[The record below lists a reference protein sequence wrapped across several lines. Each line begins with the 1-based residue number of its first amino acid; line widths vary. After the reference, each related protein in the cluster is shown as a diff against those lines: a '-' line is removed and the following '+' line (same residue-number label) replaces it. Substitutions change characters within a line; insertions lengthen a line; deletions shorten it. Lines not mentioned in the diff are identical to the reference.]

1 MSLEQ
6 AWRSELVTAGFFA
19 LLLIALGLRTG
30 YLIPFLW
37 GGLTL
42 YLGWHLYQ
50 LYRFTRWLAKPKR
63 HPRPYLFGIWRP
75 LMQRVDEL
83 SGRGQKRKR
92 KLSRMLSGFLESTGA
107 LPDATLVLNDEGRL
121 DWWNSVAAEFLG
133 LDRKRDKGAL
143 IDDLISDPV
152 FLNYLH
158 AGHYGRP
165 LQMPAPVNANI
176 SLEVRVVPYG
186 KGKRLLQARD
196 ITRLHQL
203 EIVRRDFVANV
214 SHEIRT
220 PLTVV
225 HGYVETM
232 LESSEAFLGPW
243 KRILSQMQ
251 IQTLRMQRIVDDL
264 LLLSRLETR
273 RSNEGQGVVG
283 VYPLLRVIV
292 EGARQLSGDSGHQ
305 VSLDADERL
314 RLVGNSH
321 ELESAFANLVYNAVR
336 YTPPGG
342 EIRIRWWLSGSGPC
356 FSVADSGIGI
366 APEHIPRLTERFYR
380 VDVGRS
386 RESGGTGLGLAIV
399 KHVLTRHDGKLVVE
413 SEPGKGSIFTCRFP
427 HDRVAS

>member
-1 MSLEQ
+1 MSLDQ
-6 AWRSELVTAGFFA
+6 AWRSELVGVGFIA
-19 LLLIALGLRTG
+19 LLLIPLGLGTG
-30 YLIPFLW
+30 YLIPILW
-37 GGLTL
+37 AGLTL

-50 LYRFTRWLAKPKR
+50 LYRFTRWISKPKS
-63 HPRPYLFGIWRP
+63 HPRPHPFGIWRP
-75 LMQRVDEL
+75 LMLRVDEL

-107 LPDATLVLNDEGRL
+107 LPDATVVLNDEGRL
-121 DWWNSVAAEFLG
+121 DWWNSVAADFLG
-133 LDRKRDKGAL
+133 LDRKRHKGAL

-152 FLNYLH
+152 FLSYLH
-158 AGHYGRP
+158 AGHYSRP

-176 SLEVRVVPYG
+176 SLEVRIVPYG

-225 HGYVETM
+225 HGYVESM
-232 LESSEAFLGPW
+232 LESSETFLGPW
-243 KRILSQMQ
+243 KRILGQMQ
-251 IQTLRMQRIVDDL
+251 VQTLRMQRIVEDL

-273 RSNEGQGVVG
+273 RSSEGEGVVG
-283 VYPLLRVIV
+283 VNALLRGIV
-292 EGARQLSGDSGHQ
+292 DGARQLSGDKQHRIT
-305 VSLDADERL
+305 LDADERL
-314 RLVGNSH
+314 RLVGNGH

-336 YTPPGG
+336 YTPAGG
-342 EIRIRWWLSGSGPC
+342 DIRIRWWLSGGGPC
-356 FSVADSGIGI
+356 FSVTDSGIGI

-399 KHVLTRHDGKLVVE
+399 KHVLSRHDGTLRVE
-413 SEPGKGSIFTCRFP
+413 SEPGKGSVFTCRFP
-427 HDRVAS
+427 HARVAS

>member
-1 MSLEQ
+1 MSLDQ
-6 AWRSELVTAGFFA
+6 AWRSELVGVGFIT
-19 LLLIALGLRTG
+19 LLLIPLGLG
-30 YLIPFLW
+30 IGHLAVLLW
-37 GGLTL
+37 GGLSL
-42 YLGWHLYQ
+42 YLAWHLYQ
-50 LYRFTRWLAKPKR
+50 LYRFTRWLGKPKS
-63 HPRPYLFGIWRP
+63 HPRPHLFGIWRP

-107 LPDATLVLNDEGRL
+107 LPDATLVLNDEGRI

-143 IDDLISDPV
+143 IDDLIADPV

-165 LQMPAPVNANI
+165 LQMPAPVNANV
-176 SLEVRVVPYG
+176 SLEVRIVPYG

-232 LESSEAFLGPW
+232 LESREAFLGPW
-243 KRILSQMQ
+243 KRILGQMQ
-251 IQTLRMQRIVDDL
+251 IQTLRMQRIVEDL
-264 LLLSRLETR
+264 LLLSRLETQ
-273 RSNEGQGVVG
+273 RSNGGQGVVG
-283 VYPLLRVIV
+283 IYPMLRGIV
-292 EGARQLSGDSGHQ
+292 EGAHHLSGDQGHRI
-305 VSLDADERL
+305 SLEADERL
-314 RLVGNSH
+314 RLVGNCH
-321 ELESAFANLVYNAVR
+321 ELESAFTNLVYNAVR
-336 YTPPGG
+336 YTPEGG
-342 EIRIRWWLSGSGPC
+342 DIRIRWWLSGNGPS
-356 FSVADSGIGI
+356 FSVSDSGIGI

-399 KHVLTRHDGKLVVE
+399 KHVLSRHDGKLVVE
-413 SEPGKGSIFTCRFP
+413 SEPGKGSVFTCRFP
-427 HDRVAS
+427 HARVAS

>member
-19 LLLIALGLRTG
+19 LLLIALGLGTG

-356 FSVADSGIGI
+356 FSVTDSGIGI

>member
-1 MSLEQ
+1 
-6 AWRSELVTAGFFA
+6 
-19 LLLIALGLRTG
+19 
-30 YLIPFLW
+30 
-37 GGLTL
+37 
-42 YLGWHLYQ
+42 
-50 LYRFTRWLAKPKR
+50 
-63 HPRPYLFGIWRP
+63 
-75 LMQRVDEL
+75 
-83 SGRGQKRKR
+83 
-92 KLSRMLSGFLESTGA
+92 
-107 LPDATLVLNDEGRL
+107 
-121 DWWNSVAAEFLG
+121 
-133 LDRKRDKGAL
+133 
-143 IDDLISDPV
+143 
-152 FLNYLH
+152 
-158 AGHYGRP
+158 
-165 LQMPAPVNANI
+165 MPAPVNANI

-243 KRILSQMQ
+243 KRILGQMQ
-251 IQTLRMQRIVDDL
+251 VQTLRMQRIVDDL

-273 RSNEGQGVVG
+273 RNNEGQGVVG
-283 VYPLLRVIV
+283 VYPLLRGIV

-305 VSLDADERL
+305 VSLEADERL

-336 YTPPGG
+336 YTPAGG

-356 FSVADSGIGI
+356 FSVTDSGIGI

-413 SEPGKGSIFTCRFP
+413 SEPGNGSVFTCCFP
-427 HDRVAS
+427 HARVAS

>member
-1 MSLEQ
+1 MSLDQ
-6 AWRSELVTAGFFA
+6 AWRRELAAAGLIA
-19 LLLIALGLRTG
+19 LLLTALGLG
-30 YLIPFLW
+30 IGHPLPLLW

-42 YLGWHLYQ
+42 YLGWHIYQ
-50 LYRFTRWLAKPKR
+50 LYRFTRWIVKPKR
-63 HPRPYLFGIWRP
+63 RPRPHPVGVWGP
-75 LMQRVDEL
+75 LAQRVDEL

-107 LPDATLVLNDEGRL
+107 LPDATLVLNDAGRI
-121 DWWNSVAAEFLG
+121 DWWNSVAADFFG
-133 LDRKRDKGAL
+133 LERKRDKGAQ
-143 IDDLISDPV
+143 IDDLIADPV

-158 AGHYGRP
+158 AGHYHRP

-176 SLEVRVVPYG
+176 SLEVRVVHYG

-232 LESSEAFLGPW
+232 QESDAACLGPW
-243 KRILSQMQ
+243 KQILNQMQ
-251 IQTLRMQRIVDDL
+251 LQTLRMQRIVDDL

-273 RSNEGQGVVG
+273 GSNEGQGVVG
-283 VYPLLRVIV
+283 IYPILRGLL
-292 EGARQLSGDSGHQ
+292 EGARQLSGEGGHRI
-305 VSLDADERL
+305 SLDADERL

-342 EIRIRWWLSGSGPC
+342 EIRIRWWLSGNGPC
-356 FSVADSGIGI
+356 FSVTDTGIGI
-366 APEHIPRLTERFYR
+366 APEHISRLTERFYR

-399 KHVLTRHDGKLVVE
+399 KHALTRHDGQLMVE
-413 SEPGKGSIFTCRFP
+413 SEPGKGSVFTCCFP
-427 HDRVAS
+427 HERVAT